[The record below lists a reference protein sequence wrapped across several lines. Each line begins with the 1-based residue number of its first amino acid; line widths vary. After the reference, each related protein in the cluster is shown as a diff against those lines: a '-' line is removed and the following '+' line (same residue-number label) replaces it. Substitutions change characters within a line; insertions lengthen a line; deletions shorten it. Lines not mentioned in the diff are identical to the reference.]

1 MPVISAI
8 LNVPPVRNSPM
19 PPARRIEDRIR
30 ELCARLKCAPDR
42 ELAQILSELTAA
54 THEYTRRTEN
64 RISATILTWRTVLP
78 ERRKA

>member
-1 MPVISAI
+1 
-8 LNVPPVRNSPM
+8 M